1 MNKNIYNV
9 DPTPEPVIKPM
20 NPAAVNYLNWFMSD
34 ANCLRNWAGQ
44 IFGSDVDL
52 NSPKLMELKN
62 AAEISLS
69 ELEDDIAKI
78 REFLASYIP
87 PNNN

>member
-1 MNKNIYNV
+1 MNKEIINPYRTTDGI
-9 DPTPEPVIKPM
+9 IKPM
-20 NPAAVNYLNWFMSD
+20 NPEALNYLNWFMSD
-34 ANCLRNWAGQ
+34 ANSLRNWASQ

-87 PNNN
+87 PNSN

>member
-1 MNKNIYNV
+1 MNKEIINPYRTTDGI
-9 DPTPEPVIKPM
+9 IKPM
-20 NPAAVNYLNWFMSD
+20 NPEALNYLNWFMSD
-34 ANCLRNWAGQ
+34 ANSLRNWASQ